1 MVGRVPDLRRS
12 GIICNERLGTC
23 SIHQLCIMEN
33 HVERLS
39 NINIRV
45 DICSTTRVGRATPN

>member
-33 HVERLS
+33 HVKRLS
-39 NINIRV
+39 NIE
-45 DICSTTRVGRATPN
+45 DICSTTHVGRATPN